1 MVSHTPT
8 ERDEY
13 ESSLKARR
21 DQFAMLSHA
30 RESGR
35 SEGRSEGRLEGL
47 TEGRVAEA
55 RLAIVQLGQLL
66 MGTLTEPQ
74 RQKIET
80 TTELDVLQQ
89 YLLRLHPSRT
99 WDDVLNDS
107 TASVA
112 QN

>member
-35 SEGRSEGRLEGL
+35 SEGR
-47 TEGRVAEA
+47 VAEA

-80 TTELDVLQQ
+80 TTALDVLQQ